1 MGKAVRVWTSPDV
14 GVNLTTMAETSA
26 ESQEPGLLR
35 RPGSPTPAG
44 EDPGTEAAIRRP
56 RIFYGWY
63 MVVCGWVS
71 LTLGYGIL
79 FSAPLIFF
87 ESWSD
92 TFGWGRGTISN
103 AFSLSL
109 LAVALAS
116 PGAGKITD
124 KYGSQ
129 PVMLFGGVMLGVG
142 VFLLRWISE
151 PWELYAALMIA
162 ALGFAFS
169 VAVPVNVLIARWFER
184 RRSLAIAI
192 TYTGIGAGGLITI
205 PLATAFIELYS
216 WQTTTTILAITVLAL
231 QIPLSIFVV
240 RRDPQSMGLRPD
252 GDPEVSAPSE
262 GRRARSGT
270 PPSASLPGVALSQAA
285 KTLKFWVIG
294 VLFFVALCS
303 SFGTFTQ
310 TQPFLGDLGYVPQV
324 ASALLAANGGM
335 VIFSKFLYAYLSD
348 KVPIKAILGTATI
361 GAMMAPTVMFSVVF
375 LDAPR
380 FMGLLIP
387 LILASAGT
395 AFSAIV
401 PIVAASNFGIRNVGA
416 ISGALGSFALF
427 GMAAGPTI
435 IGNMYE
441 LNDSYALPS
450 GMFMV
455 CMFGAFLMLMKGPGL
470 GGGSGQFARRFLRR
484 RGSGEKELGAH
495 PGDNG

>member
-1 MGKAVRVWTSPDV
+1 MWTTPDV
-14 GVNLTTMAETSA
+14 GVNLITMSETSA

-35 RPGSPTPAG
+35 GPGSPVTTAG
-44 EDPGTEAAIRRP
+44 DLGATASKKRP
-56 RIFYGWY
+56 RVFYGWY

-71 LTLGYGIL
+71 LTLGYGVL

-92 TFGWGRGTISN
+92 TYGWSRGTISN
-103 AFSLSL
+103 AFSLTL
-109 LAVALAS
+109 LVVALVS

-129 PVMLFGGVMLGVG
+129 PVMFFGGVMLGLG
-142 VFLLRWISE
+142 TLLLRWIVE
-151 PWELYAALMIA
+151 PWHLYGALMIA
-162 ALGFAFS
+162 ALGFAFA
-169 VAVPVNVLIARWFER
+169 VAVPVNVLLARWFER

-192 TYTGIGAGGLITI
+192 AYTGIGAGGLITI
-205 PLATAFIELYS
+205 PVASAFIEILS
-216 WQTTTTILAITVLAL
+216 WQTTTTILAITVWAL

-252 GDPEVSAPSE
+252 GDPVISAPAG
-262 GRRARSGT
+262 GRPSRPGT
-270 PPSASLPGVALSQAA
+270 FSYESVPGVTLSQAA
-285 KTLKFWVIG
+285 KTLKFWVVG

-335 VIFSKFLYAYLSD
+335 VIFSKFMYAYLSD
-348 KVPIKAILGTATI
+348 KVPIKAILGTATL
-361 GAMMAPTVMFSVVF
+361 GAMMAPTMMFSVVF

-380 FMGLLIP
+380 ALALLIP

-401 PIVAASNFGIRNVGA
+401 TIVAASSFGVRHVGA

-441 LNDSYALPS
+441 LNDSYAIPS
-450 GMFMV
+450 GMFMA
-455 CMFGAFLMLMKGPGL
+455 CMFGAFLMLMKGPSL
-470 GGGSGQFARRFLRR
+470 GGGNAQLTLRFLRR
-484 RGSGEKELGAH
+484 REAGEKGLGLRS
-495 PGDNG
+495 GDSA

>member
-1 MGKAVRVWTSPDV
+1 MGKAERVWTSPDV
-14 GVNLTTMAETSA
+14 GVNLIGMAETSA

-35 RPGSPTPAG
+35 GPGSPTAAG
-44 EDPGTEAAIRRP
+44 EDPGAGATAKRP
-56 RIFYGWY
+56 RVFYGWY
-63 MVVCGWVS
+63 MVVCGWVA
-71 LTLGYGIL
+71 LTLGYGVL
-79 FSAPLIFF
+79 FSAPLIFLVP
-87 ESWSD
+87 WSE

-103 AFSLSL
+103 AFSLTL
-109 LAVALAS
+109 LVVALAS

-129 PVMLFGGVMLGVG
+129 PVMLFGGVMLGLG
-142 VFLLRWISE
+142 TLLLRWIAE
-151 PWELYAALMIA
+151 PWHLYGALMIA

-169 VAVPVNVLIARWFER
+169 IAVPVNVLIARWFER

-205 PLATAFIELYS
+205 PVASAFIDLYG
-216 WQTTTTILAITVLAL
+216 WQTTTSILAITVWAL
-231 QIPLSIFVV
+231 LIPLSLFVV

-262 GRRARSGT
+262 GRLSRSGT
-270 PPSASLPGVALSQAA
+270 LSSTSIPGVTLSQAA

-335 VIFSKFLYAYLSD
+335 VIISKFMYAYLSD

-450 GMFMV
+450 GMFMA
-455 CMFGAFLMLMKGPGL
+455 CMFGAFLMLMRGPAL

-495 PGDNG
+495 SGDNG

>member
-1 MGKAVRVWTSPDV
+1 MGKAARVWTSPDV
-14 GVNLTTMAETSA
+14 GVNLIGMAETSA
-26 ESQEPGLLR
+26 ESQEPGLL
-35 RPGSPTPAG
+35 PGPGPSLAKGAG
-44 EDPGTEAAIRRP
+44 PGAEAATRRP

-63 MVVCGWVS
+63 MVVCGWVA

-142 VFLLRWISE
+142 VFLLRWIAE
-151 PWELYAALMIA
+151 PWELYAAMMIA
-162 ALGFAFS
+162 ALGFAFC

-205 PLATAFIELYS
+205 PLATAFIELYG
-216 WQTTTTILAITVLAL
+216 WQTTTSILAITVWAL
-231 QIPLSIFVV
+231 QIPISIFVV

-252 GDPEVSAPSE
+252 GDPEVVPALEEKRVRSE
-262 GRRARSGT
+262 TS
-270 PPSASLPGVALSQAA
+270 PSASLPGVALSQAA
-285 KTLKFWVIG
+285 KTLKFWIIG

-310 TQPFLGDLGYVPQV
+310 TQPFLGDLGYVPEV

-427 GMAAGPTI
+427 GMAAGPTV

-450 GMFMV
+450 GMFMA
-455 CMFGAFLMLMKGPGL
+455 CMFGAFLMLMRGPAL

-484 RGSGEKELGAH
+484 RGYGEKELGAH
-495 PGDNG
+495 SGDSG

>member
-1 MGKAVRVWTSPDV
+1 MGKAARMWTSPDV

-26 ESQEPGLLR
+26 ESQEPGLLPS
-35 RPGSPTPAG
+35 PGPSLAKGAG
-44 EDPGTEAAIRRP
+44 PGAETAIRRP

-129 PVMLFGGVMLGVG
+129 PVMLFGGVMLGLG

-262 GRRARSGT
+262 GRLSRSGT
-270 PPSASLPGVALSQAA
+270 FSSTSIPGVTLSQAA

-310 TQPFLGDLGYVPQV
+310 TQPFLGDLGYVPEV

-450 GMFMV
+450 GMFMA
-455 CMFGAFLMLMKGPGL
+455 CMFGAFLMLMRGPAL

-484 RGSGEKELGAH
+484 RGSGERELGAQS
-495 PGDNG
+495 GDSG

>member
-1 MGKAVRVWTSPDV
+1 MGKAARMWTSPDV

-26 ESQEPGLLR
+26 ESQEPGLLPS
-35 RPGSPTPAG
+35 PGPSLAKGAG
-44 EDPGTEAAIRRP
+44 PGAETAIRRP

-129 PVMLFGGVMLGVG
+129 PVMLFGGVMLGLG

-205 PLATAFIELYS
+205 PLGHSLHRAV
-216 WQTTTTILAITVLAL
+216 QLADYHHHIGHHSVGSANSPEH
-231 QIPLSIFVV
+231 IRS
-240 RRDPQSMGLRPD
+240 PQRSAVHG
-252 GDPEVSAPSE
+252 SAP
-262 GRRARSGT
+262 
-270 PPSASLPGVALSQAA
+270 
-285 KTLKFWVIG
+285 
-294 VLFFVALCS
+294 
-303 SFGTFTQ
+303 
-310 TQPFLGDLGYVPQV
+310 
-324 ASALLAANGGM
+324 
-335 VIFSKFLYAYLSD
+335 
-348 KVPIKAILGTATI
+348 
-361 GAMMAPTVMFSVVF
+361 
-375 LDAPR
+375 
-380 FMGLLIP
+380 
-387 LILASAGT
+387 
-395 AFSAIV
+395 
-401 PIVAASNFGIRNVGA
+401 
-416 ISGALGSFALF
+416 
-427 GMAAGPTI
+427 
-435 IGNMYE
+435 
-441 LNDSYALPS
+441 
-450 GMFMV
+450 
-455 CMFGAFLMLMKGPGL
+455 
-470 GGGSGQFARRFLRR
+470 RR
-484 RGSGEKELGAH
+484 RPGS
-495 PGDNG
+495 

>member
-1 MGKAVRVWTSPDV
+1 MAWPRPPQKAKSQGLLP
-14 GVNLTTMAETSA
+14 GPGPSLAKGAGPGAET
-26 ESQEPGLLR
+26 
-35 RPGSPTPAG
+35 
-44 EDPGTEAAIRRP
+44 AIRRP

-142 VFLLRWISE
+142 VFLLRWIAE

-205 PLATAFIELYS
+205 PSGHSLHRAVQLADYHHHIGHYS
-216 WQTTTTILAITVLAL
+216 VGSANSPEHIR
-231 QIPLSIFVV
+231 S
-240 RRDPQSMGLRPD
+240 PQRSAVHG
-252 GDPEVSAPSE
+252 SAP
-262 GRRARSGT
+262 RR
-270 PPSASLPGVALSQAA
+270 
-285 KTLKFWVIG
+285 
-294 VLFFVALCS
+294 
-303 SFGTFTQ
+303 
-310 TQPFLGDLGYVPQV
+310 
-324 ASALLAANGGM
+324 
-335 VIFSKFLYAYLSD
+335 
-348 KVPIKAILGTATI
+348 
-361 GAMMAPTVMFSVVF
+361 
-375 LDAPR
+375 
-380 FMGLLIP
+380 
-387 LILASAGT
+387 
-395 AFSAIV
+395 
-401 PIVAASNFGIRNVGA
+401 
-416 ISGALGSFALF
+416 
-427 GMAAGPTI
+427 
-435 IGNMYE
+435 
-441 LNDSYALPS
+441 
-450 GMFMV
+450 
-455 CMFGAFLMLMKGPGL
+455 
-470 GGGSGQFARRFLRR
+470 
-484 RGSGEKELGAH
+484 
-495 PGDNG
+495 